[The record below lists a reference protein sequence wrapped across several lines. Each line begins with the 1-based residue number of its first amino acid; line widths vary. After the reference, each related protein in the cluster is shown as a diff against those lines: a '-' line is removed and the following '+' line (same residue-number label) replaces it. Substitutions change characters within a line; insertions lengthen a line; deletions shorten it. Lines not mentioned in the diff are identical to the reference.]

1 MSLLSLSRWI
11 SRDSVLSSLSLVVAL
26 ALVAPACTGARG
38 GASSSSSVADGDEL
52 ARRDAT
58 KDDLHGVS
66 VVDPYRWMED
76 ASRDD
81 VGAWTTQ
88 RNAVF
93 GAYTDGLTQREW
105 LYDRF
110 QHLWR
115 YDDEST
121 PEPCLLSDR
130 VIYKTKKAE
139 DDKWVVHMREGQDG
153 DSRVLLD
160 PNTWEATEALA
171 NFSPSPDCRY
181 AAFGKTVAGNED
193 PVIRV
198 MDLDTLEVLP
208 DTLRGWK
215 QRSVDWLHDNSGFFY
230 TAKPL
235 EGEVAEGEHQ
245 YWHRGWFHRLG
256 TSPDQDQLVASDEEV
271 KETWNGVGVSEDGK
285 WAVRYRS
292 LFNKTELWLHRLA
305 AGPPPG
311 VDSGE
316 APWNPVGTDPGMP
329 IATGMDAQYWATVVE
344 DRLIVHTDWE
354 AGNYRAFSTPLD
366 RPGREHWTELVPES
380 SDRLSGLI
388 PVDGHL
394 YAVYLHNAATRI
406 DVYSLAGEKLKEMKL
421 PTIGSA
427 RVWGWW
433 SQPGVWVSFSS
444 FAHPSSVFTYDV
456 QENELSLYKPSPID
470 IDPEGIA
477 VEQVWYPSRDGTQ
490 VSMFVV
496 HHEDAKKDGSVPF
509 LLTGYGGFNVS
520 LRPRFSTLY
529 AVWIESGGAI
539 AIPNLRG
546 GGEYGR
552 DWHEAGMLE
561 RKQNVFDDFIA
572 AAEWLEAEGW
582 THRDRLAIAGGSN
595 GGLLVSAAVT
605 QRPELFQA
613 VLCAVPLTDMVRF
626 HHLGLANIWTEEYG
640 SADDP
645 EMFPHLLAYSPYH
658 NAKKADY
665 PAILV
670 TGSEN
675 DARTDPAHAR
685 KFAAAVRWADE
696 DHGAE
701 EPILLSIQGDSGHR
715 GAVTIDQS
723 ADQYSRN
730 YGFLME
736 QIGLSTPAGGVEA
749 SSK

>member
-1 MSLLSLSRWI
+1 MFLTGLCPREVRGASFATLL
-11 SRDSVLSSLSLVVAL
+11 VLAVAL
-26 ALVAPACTGARG
+26 PAASGCSASRG
-38 GASSSSSVADGDEL
+38 GSGSVGAAESADDL
-52 ARRDAT
+52 ARRDGT
-58 KDDLHGVS
+58 TEVLHGVS
-66 VVDPYRWMED
+66 VADPYRWMED
-76 ASRDD
+76 ASSDD
-81 VGAWTTQ
+81 VQAWTKQ
-88 RNAVF
+88 RNASF
-93 GAYTDGLTQREW
+93 TSYTDALSQREW

-139 DDKWVVHMREGQDG
+139 DDKWVVHMREGEDG
-153 DSRVLLD
+153 PSKVLLD
-160 PNTWEATEALA
+160 PNTWAQTETLA

-181 AAFGKTVAGNED
+181 AAFGKTEAGNEN
-193 PVIRV
+193 PVMRV
-198 MDLDTLEVLP
+198 LDLDSLEVLP

-215 QRSVDWLHDNSGFFY
+215 HRSIHWLHDNSGFFY

-235 EGEVAEGEHQ
+235 EGEVAEGEHE

-256 TSPDQDQLVASDEEV
+256 TEPDQDQLVAFDDEV
-271 KETWNGVGVSEDGK
+271 KETWNGVSVSEDGK

-292 LFNKTELWLHRLA
+292 IFNKNELWLHRLEERA
-305 AGPPPG
+305 PSNKSS
-311 VDSGE
+311 SGGS
-316 APWNPVGTDPGMP
+316 WNPMGSAPGTP
-329 IATGMDAQYWATVVE
+329 IATGMDAQYWATVVS
-344 DRLIVHTDWE
+344 DRLIIHTDWE
-354 AGNYRAFSTPLD
+354 APNYRAFSTPLEQ
-366 RPGREHWTELVPES
+366 PGREHWKELVPES
-380 SDRLSGLI
+380 KDKLSGLLPI
-388 PVDGHL
+388 DGNL
-394 YAVYLHNAATRI
+394 YGVYLHNAASRI
-406 DVYSLAGEKLKEMKL
+406 DLYTLDGQKLKEMAL

-433 SQPGVWVSFSS
+433 SRPGVWVSFSS

-456 QENELSLYKPSPID
+456 EANALSLYKASPID
-470 IDPEGIA
+470 IDPAGIA
-477 VEQVWYPSRDGTQ
+477 VDQVWYPSRDGTQ

-496 HHEDAKKDGSVPF
+496 HHEDAVKDGSVPF

-529 AVWIESGGAI
+529 AVWIESGGGI

-552 DWHEAGMLE
+552 AWHEAGMRD

-572 AAEWLEAEGW
+572 AAEWLENEGW
-582 THRDRLAIAGGSN
+582 TSRDHLAISGGSN

-605 QRPELFQA
+605 QRPELFEA

-626 HHLGLANIWTEEYG
+626 HHMGLANIWAEEYG
-640 SADDP
+640 SSDEA

-658 NAKKADY
+658 NATAADY

-696 DHGAE
+696 DRGRE
-701 EPILLSIQGDSGHR
+701 EPILLSIQGDSGHH

-730 YGFLME
+730 YGFLMQ
-736 QIGLSTPAGGVEA
+736 QIGLSAPTATDEPVD
-749 SSK
+749 

>member
-1 MSLLSLSRWI
+1 
-11 SRDSVLSSLSLVVAL
+11 
-26 ALVAPACTGARG
+26 
-38 GASSSSSVADGDEL
+38 
-52 ARRDAT
+52 
-58 KDDLHGVS
+58 
-66 VVDPYRWMED
+66 DPYRWMED

-271 KETWNGVGVSEDGK
+271 KETWNGVYVSEDGK